1 MIDAETRAKWLRIKK
16 ALEEAGKTDSHFY
29 RRALYILQGRQ
40 DPGPFSG
47 PLDLL

>member
-1 MIDAETRAKWLRIKK
+1 MIDAETRAKWLRVKE

-29 RRALYILQGRQ
+29 KRALYILQGHR